1 MDIYIRGRMNSPQ
14 RCQVCGIP
22 LEAEIYFVDKK
33 GKQTILRLCSGC
45 NYRLYEQLHEFQMKK
60 LSDRG

>member
-1 MDIYIRGRMNSPQ
+1 MDIYIRGRKGSLN
-14 RCQVCGIP
+14 RCQVCGIT

-33 GKQTILRLCSGC
+33 GKQSILRLCSGC

-60 LSDRG
+60 LSDKG